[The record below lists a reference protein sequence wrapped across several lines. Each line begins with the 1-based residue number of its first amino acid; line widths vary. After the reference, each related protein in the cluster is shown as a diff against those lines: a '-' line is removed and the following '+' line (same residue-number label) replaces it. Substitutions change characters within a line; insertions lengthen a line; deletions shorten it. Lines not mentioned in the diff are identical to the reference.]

1 MGPNAGPQAVA
12 RTGSGLSQQ
21 FGGRAALGPS
31 RWDLG
36 GRAAAP
42 GGRVRVFC
50 LWVGYLKALEAFE
63 R

>member
-12 RTGSGLSQQ
+12 RPGSGLSQQ

-42 GGRVRVFC
+42 GGRVRVF
-50 LWVGYLKALEAFE
+50 LSVGGLFKST
-63 R
+63 